1 VFYRCPGII
10 TKNSWRS
17 EPQQAIGR
25 IPRCSFDS
33 RLCAFCDRKDATF
46 LEAPSFQEGDSSA
59 TSHYAKQFIMKKRLI
74 SVRNAEFQVIQSLKL
89 NRAKRHQLNEKFVE
103 GIESVKQAVRIPIA
117 GAVNSLNVACAG
129 SILLWDIYRNSRRS
143 FS

>member
-1 VFYRCPGII
+1 
-10 TKNSWRS
+10 
-17 EPQQAIGR
+17 
-25 IPRCSFDS
+25 
-33 RLCAFCDRKDATF
+33 
-46 LEAPSFQEGDSSA
+46 
-59 TSHYAKQFIMKKRLI
+59 MKKRLI